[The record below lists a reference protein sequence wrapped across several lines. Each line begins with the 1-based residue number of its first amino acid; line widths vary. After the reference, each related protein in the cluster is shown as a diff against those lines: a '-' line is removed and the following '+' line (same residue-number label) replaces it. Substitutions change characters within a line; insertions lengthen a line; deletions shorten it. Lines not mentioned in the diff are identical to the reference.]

1 LQCFACHGLP
11 EEEKDDRIGYPTLK
25 FPVRWFKL
33 RYYKLVGTE
42 IACIVDLLL
51 SFSYLV
57 VTQKYA

>member
-1 LQCFACHGLP
+1 LP
-11 EEEKDDRIGYPTLK
+11 EEEKDARIGNWKKSWK
-25 FPVRWFKL
+25 FPFRWFKL

-51 SFSYLV
+51 SLMYLV